1 MSNER
6 LVRKKK
12 TLSIIHHLPPSLWML
27 LRMQPIRLASAVW
40 QSISHFSSIEAKV
53 IGDFDNLMQVWIKE
67 KSDFSHFSMSLLQL
81 NFPLEATGMQLP
93 LQSF

>member
-1 MSNER
+1 M
-6 LVRKKK
+6 
-12 TLSIIHHLPPSLWML
+12 
-27 LRMQPIRLASAVW
+27 RLASAVW